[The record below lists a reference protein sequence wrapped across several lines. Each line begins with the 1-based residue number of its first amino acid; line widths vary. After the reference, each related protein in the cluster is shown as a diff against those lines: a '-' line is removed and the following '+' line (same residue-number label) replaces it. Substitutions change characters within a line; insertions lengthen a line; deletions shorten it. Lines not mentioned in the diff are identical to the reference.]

1 MLENN
6 VRNANDLYWMQ
17 RFNSLMWVK
26 GKYNALV
33 VLIIINTVTQLANRL
48 QFCHSY
54 IALFHNYKYYDYA
67 YAYAM
72 SVPFSPDGLN
82 ADMLPLNQELIFY
95 LFFYLNITKT

>member
-1 MLENN
+1 MK
-6 VRNANDLYWMQ
+6 R
-17 RFNSLMWVK
+17 
-26 GKYNALV
+26 KYNAFV
-33 VLIIINTVTQLANRL
+33 VLIIINTVTQLAYRL

-95 LFFYLNITKT
+95 FFFFFFFLFEYHKNITTLCSNTVKSRTAQ